1 MRVFLLALCAFFLP
15 TSALAQSAPPLP
27 TGKLPDTV
35 KPIAYR
41 LDMTILPEQER
52 FSGHTEIDV
61 ELKQPAASIFMHGR
75 DLKVAKAV
83 VKIGK
88 RETPVT
94 FTQKTPTSCSPRSL
108 PAALKPSR
116 ASCMYSQWKTIV
128 LSSTVGRV
136 ERNTARMLKS
146 HVGRN
151 E

>member
-1 MRVFLLALCAFFLP
+1 MRVFLLALCAFVLP
-15 TSALAQSAPPLP
+15 ASALAQSAPPLP

-75 DLKVAKAV
+75 DLKVSKAV

-88 RETPVT
+88 RETPIT
-94 FTQKTPTSCSPRSL
+94 FTQKSPTGWRKSISAGRSR
-108 PAALKPSR
+108 PASSRSSSTTTQRSQAGPR
-116 ASCMYSQWKTIV
+116 ASTGS
-128 LSSTVGRV
+128 R
-136 ERNTARMLKS
+136 
-146 HVGRN
+146 
-151 E
+151 